1 MNHLIASGTAA
12 WKWTYIV
19 HGENRTGGGEN
30 RRMIPAR
37 DSRVGS

>member
-19 HGENRTGGGEN
+19 HGENRTGVE
-30 RRMIPAR
+30 RTAA
-37 DSRVGS
+37 